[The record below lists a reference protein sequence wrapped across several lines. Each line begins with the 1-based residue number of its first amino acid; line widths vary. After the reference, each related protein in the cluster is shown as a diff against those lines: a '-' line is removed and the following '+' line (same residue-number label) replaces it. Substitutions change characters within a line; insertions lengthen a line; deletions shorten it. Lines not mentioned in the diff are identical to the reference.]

1 MTRVLERL
9 AVLSSEQMEVDSAG
23 GREQAVASV
32 TAHVAAVVD
41 FTLKNS
47 NQVRHR
53 RDALNIMDILIK
65 KLKELKYE
73 DEVNKLKAIYQTYA
87 ADLSKDSSH
96 EIRAK
101 LDDIKV
107 QLK

>member
-1 MTRVLERL
+1 MFIRYYFYPF
-9 AVLSSEQMEVDSAG
+9 S
-23 GREQAVASV
+23 
-32 TAHVAAVVD
+32 
-41 FTLKNS
+41 
-47 NQVRHR
+47 
-53 RDALNIMDILIK
+53 
-65 KLKELKYE
+65 ELKYE

-107 QLK
+107 QLKWIYLHKCIPHKYFLFITLNIKCIIQ